1 GSFHSFVILHQFGHH
16 FPNLPHEVL
25 GLIIAVLAMFA
36 GIALTLFAVRNAAQG
51 RSTFYDIAGCA
62 AVSLL
67 MVQMGLNVFG
77 SLDILPFT
85 GVTFPF
91 VSMGGSS
98 MLSCWGLLAYLQAAA
113 PPPVSVKAAP
123 KAPAPAV
130 KPPQATGFLDELG
143 VATDDIFGK
152 EDAR

>member
-1 GSFHSFVILHQFGHH
+1 MFNAVWINALYSRSVAVVSTVGNHTGTAACATAAMLVFQTTL
-16 FPNLPHEVL
+16 NVL
-25 GLIIAVLAMFA
+25 GSV
-36 GIALTLFAVRNAAQG
+36 
-51 RSTFYDIAGCA
+51 D
-62 AVSLL
+62 LL
-67 MVQMGLNVFG
+67 PL
-77 SLDILPFT
+77 T

>member
-1 GSFHSFVILHQFGHH
+1 M
-16 FPNLPHEVL
+16 LPL
-25 GLIIAVLAMFA
+25 
-36 GIALTLFAVRNAAQG
+36 
-51 RSTFYDIAGCA
+51 
-62 AVSLL
+62 
-67 MVQMGLNVFG
+67 
-77 SLDILPFT
+77 T

>member
-1 GSFHSFVILHQFGHH
+1 MILLGIYALRAAGRSRSSFYAIAACATAAMLVFQTTL
-16 FPNLPHEVL
+16 NVL
-25 GLIIAVLAMFA
+25 GSV
-36 GIALTLFAVRNAAQG
+36 
-51 RSTFYDIAGCA
+51 D
-62 AVSLL
+62 LL
-67 MVQMGLNVFG
+67 PL
-77 SLDILPFT
+77 T

-98 MLSCWGLLAYLQAAA
+98 MLSCWGLLAYFAGGSAAA
-113 PPPVSVKAAP
+113 RIRQGGPP

>member
-1 GSFHSFVILHQFGHH
+1 MILLGIYAQRAAGRSRSSFYAIAACATAAMLVFQTTL
-16 FPNLPHEVL
+16 NVL
-25 GLIIAVLAMFA
+25 GSV
-36 GIALTLFAVRNAAQG
+36 
-51 RSTFYDIAGCA
+51 D
-62 AVSLL
+62 LL
-67 MVQMGLNVFG
+67 PL
-77 SLDILPFT
+77 T

>member
-1 GSFHSFVILHQFGHH
+1 MKHILLSCLLLLALCAAAAVILLGIYALRAAGRSRSSFYAIAACATAAMLVFQTTL
-16 FPNLPHEVL
+16 NVL
-25 GLIIAVLAMFA
+25 GSV
-36 GIALTLFAVRNAAQG
+36 
-51 RSTFYDIAGCA
+51 D
-62 AVSLL
+62 LL
-67 MVQMGLNVFG
+67 PL
-77 SLDILPFT
+77 T

-113 PPPVSVKAAP
+113 PPPVSAKAAP

-152 EDAR
+152 EDTR

>member
-1 GSFHSFVILHQFGHH
+1 MFLILVLVVYASRCAATARSSYYVIAANSAAAMLVFQTTL
-16 FPNLPHEVL
+16 NVL
-25 GLIIAVLAMFA
+25 GSV
-36 GIALTLFAVRNAAQG
+36 
-51 RSTFYDIAGCA
+51 D
-62 AVSLL
+62 LL
-67 MVQMGLNVFG
+67 PL
-77 SLDILPFT
+77 T

-113 PPPVSVKAAP
+113 PPPVSIKAAP